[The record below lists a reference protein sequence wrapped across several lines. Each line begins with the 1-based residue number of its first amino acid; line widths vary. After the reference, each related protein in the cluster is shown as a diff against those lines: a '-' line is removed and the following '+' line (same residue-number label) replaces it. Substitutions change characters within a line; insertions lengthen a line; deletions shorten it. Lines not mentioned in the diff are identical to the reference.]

1 VRRSSRACSAAGSAA
16 AGDEQP
22 RLRQHLRD
30 LGPRLG
36 VGGAALA
43 MWIAVVAAA
52 ACLAAWTS

>member
-1 VRRSSRACSAAGSAA
+1 MLGGRQRGR

-43 MWIAVVAAA
+43 M
-52 ACLAAWTS
+52 